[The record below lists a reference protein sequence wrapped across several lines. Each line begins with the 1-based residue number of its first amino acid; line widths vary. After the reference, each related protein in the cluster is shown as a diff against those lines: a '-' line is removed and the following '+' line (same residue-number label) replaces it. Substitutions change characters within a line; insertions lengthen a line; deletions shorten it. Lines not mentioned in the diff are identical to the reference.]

1 MTTHLYR
8 KGKRTAHAYGIYFR
22 YFYSMALKGI
32 FITGPRGSGKTQ
44 QMIDLANEKVKTSNG
59 NVVFIKKSHKDTYTV
74 DFNIRVIRM
83 ADYPDVL
90 TLEEFVGFLYGMAAG
105 NHDIEAVFI
114 DSVLKQANIT
124 LESLAAFLH
133 KLNKISTE
141 NNIDFYLSIS
151 ADKKDIPGIDSSD
164 CTVVS

>member
-1 MTTHLYR
+1 M
-8 KGKRTAHAYGIYFR
+8 
-22 YFYSMALKGI
+22 I
-32 FITGPRGSGKTQ
+32 FSNNTYIKERFAMVYLVTGPRGSGKTQ

>member
-1 MTTHLYR
+1 MVYLV
-8 KGKRTAHAYGIYFR
+8 
-22 YFYSMALKGI
+22 
-32 FITGPRGSGKTQ
+32 TGPRGSGKTQ

-83 ADYPDVL
+83 ADYPDGL

>member
-1 MTTHLYR
+1 MVYLV
-8 KGKRTAHAYGIYFR
+8 
-22 YFYSMALKGI
+22 
-32 FITGPRGSGKTQ
+32 TGPRGSGKTQ

-105 NHDIEAVFI
+105 NPHIEEVFI

>member
-1 MTTHLYR
+1 MVYLV
-8 KGKRTAHAYGIYFR
+8 
-22 YFYSMALKGI
+22 
-32 FITGPRGSGKTQ
+32 TGPRGSGKTQ

-164 CTVVS
+164 CTVVKMCIRDRAFVSCSI

>member
-1 MTTHLYR
+1 MVYLV
-8 KGKRTAHAYGIYFR
+8 
-22 YFYSMALKGI
+22 
-32 FITGPRGSGKTQ
+32 TGPRGSGKTQ

-83 ADYPDVL
+83 ADYPDVI

>member
-1 MTTHLYR
+1 MVNL
-8 KGKRTAHAYGIYFR
+8 
-22 YFYSMALKGI
+22 
-32 FITGPRGSGKTQ
+32 ITGPRGSGKTQ

-83 ADYPDVL
+83 ADYPDIL

-105 NHDIEAVFI
+105 NHDIEEIFI
-114 DSVLKQANIT
+114 DSILKQANIT
-124 LESLAAFLH
+124 LESLAAFLQ

-141 NNIDFYLSIS
+141 NNIDFYLSVS
-151 ADKKDIPGIDSSD
+151 AEKKNIPGIDSHD
-164 CTVVS
+164 CNVIC

>member
-1 MTTHLYR
+1 MVYLV
-8 KGKRTAHAYGIYFR
+8 
-22 YFYSMALKGI
+22 
-32 FITGPRGSGKTQ
+32 TGPRGSGKTQ
-44 QMIDLANEKVKTSNG
+44 QMIDLTNEKVKTSNG

>member
-1 MTTHLYR
+1 MVYLV
-8 KGKRTAHAYGIYFR
+8 
-22 YFYSMALKGI
+22 
-32 FITGPRGSGKTQ
+32 TGPRGSGKTQ

-164 CTVVS
+164 CTVGS